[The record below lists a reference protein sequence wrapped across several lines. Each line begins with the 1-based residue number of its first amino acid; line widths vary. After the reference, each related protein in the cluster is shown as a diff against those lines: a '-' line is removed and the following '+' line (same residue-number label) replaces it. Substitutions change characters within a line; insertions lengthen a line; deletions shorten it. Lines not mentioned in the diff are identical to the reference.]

1 MCEYRN
7 LTSDEIIRL
16 EQNHCVCDD
25 WSSVSVGIHF
35 DPKYV
40 RRVQFSGTV
49 KLGVYEESF
58 TQKNGLTKHSGIYD
72 VCLHDTEVGDNTLIE
87 NIQNYISNY
96 RIGNNCFIQN
106 VNSIIAFKNASF
118 GNNVK
123 VSAIDESGGRPVQLF
138 DKLSSHL
145 AYFQAAYRYNSKL
158 IEQLQKIIHKY
169 RQQQIPEKGI
179 IEDYV
184 KICNAGKIKDVIIR
198 NYTYI
203 DGSAK
208 LVNGTIAS
216 EKNAP
221 TYLGRSVIAEDF
233 IAAAGASIE
242 DSVFLNNCF
251 IGQAACLKRGFSATE
266 SLFFSNCHLEHGES
280 CSAFAGPYTV
290 SHHKPTLLIA
300 AMFSFMNAGSGTNQS
315 NHLYKLGPIHQGIT
329 ERGLKTSSNCYLM
342 WPAHIGAFSFV
353 NGKHYLHPDTSLFPF
368 SYLLEENESST
379 LVPGLSLKNVSL
391 LRDEKK
397 WKERDKRKSTK
408 VLDYLHPNVFSP
420 FTMEKVFSSI
430 QILKNLK
437 QNIYSEKYHYNG
449 CYIKH
454 VSIDKG
460 IQLYELAVAKYL
472 GDVLL
477 NYLDNNSITS
487 WHEIAFAFGTDC
499 EKGSGAWVD
508 LAGLLTPKNQC
519 DCLLADIVSGKI
531 TSVEEID
538 SVLGGFYNRY
548 SEFEFCWAIDKLR
561 THFGFSTSL
570 SKEKF
575 IAYVE
580 KWEEASNSL
589 YDMMQADLK
598 KEFGNYMT
606 IGFGLD
612 NPEEKENDV
621 VAVRGNWEDNPIA
634 ETIFE
639 LINRVRNTALY
650 WKSIVIE

>member
-1 MCEYRN
+1 MSDYRN

-16 EQNHCVCDD
+16 EENHCVCDD
-25 WSSVSVGIHF
+25 WTSVSVGIDF
-35 DPKYV
+35 EPKYV

-58 TQKNGLTKHSGIYD
+58 SQKNGLAKHSGIYD

-123 VSAIDESGGRPVQLF
+123 VSAIDESGGRPVLLF

-158 IEQLQKIIHKY
+158 IGQLEKIIQEY

-179 IEDYV
+179 IEDHV

-266 SLFFSNCHLEHGES
+266 SLFFSNCHLEHGEA
-280 CSAFAGPYTV
+280 CAAFAGPYTV

-300 AMFSFMNAGSGTNQS
+300 AMFSFVNAGSGTNQS

-342 WPAHIGAFSFV
+342 WPAYIGAFTFV

-379 LVPGLSLKNVSL
+379 LVPGLGLKNVSL

-397 WKERDKRKSTK
+397 WKSRDKRKANK
-408 VLDYLHPNVFSP
+408 LLDYLHPNVFSP
-420 FTMEKVFSSI
+420 FTMEKVLSAI
-430 QILKNLK
+430 NILKAFKKNP
-437 QNIYSEKYHYNG
+437 YSEKYNYNG

-454 VSIDKG
+454 ISIDKG
-460 IQLYELAVAKYL
+460 VRLYELAIIKYL

-477 NYLDNNSITS
+477 NYLSKKSIAS
-487 WHEIAFAFGTDC
+487 WKEVPPILGRDSQ
-499 EKGSGAWVD
+499 KGSGAWVD
-508 LAGLLTPKNQC
+508 LAGLLTPKSQS
-519 DCLLADIVSGKI
+519 DLLLAGIVSGSIKSI
-531 TSVEEID
+531 EEID
-538 SVLGGFYNRY
+538 SVLGDLYSNY
-548 SEFEFCWAIDKLR
+548 SEFEFLWAIDKLKA
-561 THFGFSTSL
+561 HFGLDASTSPKKF
-570 SKEKF
+570 SKF
-575 IAYVE
+575 VE
-580 KWEEASNSL
+580 NWESASNSI
-589 YDMMQADLK
+589 YVMMQEDLM
-598 KEFGNYMT
+598 KEFSNYMT
-606 IGFGLD
+606 VGFGLD
-612 NPEEKENDV
+612 NPGEKEQDII
-621 VAVRGNWEDNPIA
+621 AVRGKWEENPIA
-634 ETIFE
+634 ETIQE
-639 LINRVRNTALY
+639 LIAQTKNIALK
-650 WKSIVIE
+650 WESIII

>member
-1 MCEYRN
+1 MSNYRN

-25 WSSVSVGIHF
+25 WSKVSVGINF
-35 DPKYV
+35 DAKYV

-49 KLGVYEESF
+49 RLGVYEESF
-58 TQKNGLTKHSGIYD
+58 AQKNGLTKHSGIYD

-123 VSAIDESGGRPVQLF
+123 VSSIDESGGRPVMLF

-158 IEQLQKIIHKY
+158 IEQLEKIIQEY

-179 IEDYV
+179 IEDHV

-198 NYTYI
+198 HYTYI

-208 LVNGTIAS
+208 LVNGTIVS
-216 EKNAP
+216 EKDAP

-266 SLFFSNCHLEHGES
+266 SLFFSNCHLEHGEA
-280 CSAFAGPYTV
+280 CAAFAGPYTV

-300 AMFSFMNAGSGTNQS
+300 AMFSFVNAGSGTNQS

-342 WPAHIGAFSFV
+342 WPAHIGAFTFV

-379 LVPGLSLKNVSL
+379 LVPGLGLKNVSL

-397 WKERDKRKSTK
+397 WKSRDKRKVSK
-408 VLDYLHPNVFSP
+408 VLDYIHPNVFSP
-420 FTMEKVFSSI
+420 YTMEKVFSSI
-430 QILKNLK
+430 NILKSLK
-437 QNIYSEKYHYNG
+437 QNPYSEKYNYNG

-454 VSIDKG
+454 ISIDKG
-460 IQLYELAVAKYL
+460 VHLYKLAITKYL

-477 NYLDNNSITS
+477 NYLGKKQIDS
-487 WHEIAFAFGTDC
+487 WKEIPQALCIDTQ
-499 EKGSGAWVD
+499 KGSGAWVD
-508 LAGLLTPKNQC
+508 LAGLLMPKSRS
-519 DCLLADIVSGKI
+519 DLLLSAIVSGSIK
-531 TSVEEID
+531 SVEEID
-538 SVLGGFYNRY
+538 LVLDDMFKDY
-548 SEFEFCWAIDKLR
+548 SEFEFMWAVDKLK
-561 THFGFSTSL
+561 THFGLDDSISP
-570 SKEKF
+570 EKF
-575 IAYVE
+575 IQFVE
-580 KWEEASNSL
+580 KWENASNSI
-589 YDMMQADLK
+589 YSMMQEDLK
-598 KEFGNYMT
+598 KEFSNYMT
-606 IGFGLD
+606 VGFGLD
-612 NPEEKENDV
+612 NPDEKEQDII
-621 VAVRGNWEDNPIA
+621 AVRGKWEENPIA
-634 ETIFE
+634 ETILG
-639 LINRVRNTALY
+639 LIAHTHNTASR
-650 WKSIVIE
+650 WRSII

>member
-1 MCEYRN
+1 MSDYRN
-7 LTSDEIIRL
+7 LTPDEIIRL

-35 DPKYV
+35 DTKYV
-40 RRVQFSGTV
+40 RRVQFSGIV

-58 TQKNGLTKHSGIYD
+58 AQKNGLTKHSGIYD

-106 VNSIIAFKNASF
+106 VNSIIAFKGASF

-123 VSAIDESGGRPVQLF
+123 ISVIDESGGRPVLLF

-145 AYFQAAYRYNSKL
+145 AYFQAAYRYNSSL
-158 IEQLQKIIHKY
+158 IGQLEKIIQAY

-179 IEDYV
+179 IEDHV

-216 EKNAP
+216 EKDAP

-266 SLFFSNCHLEHGES
+266 SLFFSNCHFEHGEA
-280 CSAFAGPYTV
+280 CAAFAGPYTV

-342 WPAHIGAFSFV
+342 WPAHIGAFTFV

-379 LVPGLSLKNVSL
+379 LVPGLGLKNVSL

-397 WKERDKRKSTK
+397 WKNRDKRKAAK
-408 VLDYLHPNVFSP
+408 ILDYLHPNVFSP
-420 FTMEKVFSSI
+420 LTMEKVFSAI
-430 QILKNLK
+430 NTLKAFK
-437 QNIYSEKYHYNG
+437 QNPYSEKYNYNG

-454 VSIDKG
+454 ISIDKG
-460 IQLYELAVAKYL
+460 VHLYELAIIKYL
-472 GDVLL
+472 GDVFMK
-477 NYLDNNSITS
+477 YLDKKGITS
-487 WHEIAFAFGTDC
+487 WKEILCILEQDTRQ
-499 EKGSGAWVD
+499 GSGAWVD
-508 LAGLLTPKNQC
+508 LAGLLTPKCQN
-519 DCLLADIVSGKI
+519 DSLLSGIVSGTI
-531 TSVEEID
+531 NSVEEID
-538 SVLGGFYNRY
+538 SRLENLYNSY
-548 SEFEFCWAIDKLR
+548 SEFEFLWTIDKLK
-561 THFGFSTSL
+561 THFGFDASMPAKKF
-570 SKEKF
+570 SKF
-575 IAYVE
+575 VE
-580 KWEEASNSL
+580 SWGNASVSI
-589 YDMMQADLK
+589 YTMMQEDLK
-598 KEFGNYMT
+598 KEFSNYMT
-606 IGFGLD
+606 VGFGLD
-612 NPEEKENDV
+612 NPNEKEQDV
-621 VAVRGNWEDNPIA
+621 IAVRGKWEENSIA
-634 ETIFE
+634 ETILE
-639 LINRVRNTALY
+639 LIAQTRNTVAK
-650 WKSIVIE
+650 WESII